1 MLSCPKSYELYVTS
15 KYSMDWHLQE
25 ANGNTTH
32 GVLFAKQSDESEHR
46 GAITFVD
53 LNTTAGPDLPV
64 IYRAENVD
72 GEIVTTAIMLIDA

>member
-1 MLSCPKSYELYVTS
+1 
-15 KYSMDWHLQE
+15 MDWHLQE

-32 GVLFAKQSDESEHR
+32 GVLFAKQSDESEHP

-53 LNTTAGPDLPV
+53 LFTAAGPDLPV